1 MAARELHRVED
12 RPLASEPGSATER
25 RARSSHPLCDVT
37 IVAHDIGPVGGMER
51 QLAELVVGL
60 GRLGHRVTVIA
71 RTCVLAL
78 DEGGASQDVD
88 VTFHRI
94 RGPGRPVVLAYP
106 WFMLIGGLTVRRLR
120 RGVVQATGAIVPNQ
134 VDVIAIHYCHQVGP
148 ATPSRS
154 TWLFRMHIKVVGRML
169 RLGERLCFAK
179 NRTARFVCVSDGV
192 ADDVR
197 RHYPE
202 LTDRVVTIN
211 NGVDT
216 DKFAPGVREQD
227 ASALRSRLGIAADRL
242 AAVFVGS
249 EWERKGLPSVIE
261 ALASAPEWDLIVA
274 GGGDE
279 KRYRALAQSLG
290 VGEAVHWLGVSR
302 DVQPVY
308 ELADALVFPSSY
320 EAFSLVTLE
329 AAASGLP
336 ILATPVS
343 GVRELVTDGHSG
355 FIISQD
361 PNVIAERLR
370 LLAADP
376 ALRERMGRA
385 ARVAGLEFSWQKMV
399 IAHRDLYE
407 RLAAESHG

>member
-1 MAARELHRVED
+1 
-12 RPLASEPGSATER
+12 
-25 RARSSHPLCDVT
+25 
-37 IVAHDIGPVGGMER
+37 
-51 QLAELVVGL
+51 
-60 GRLGHRVTVIA
+60 VTVIA

-78 DEGGASQDVD
+78 DDADGSQNLD
-88 VTFHRI
+88 VTFHRV
-94 RGPGRPVVLAYP
+94 RGPGRPVALAYP

-148 ATPSRS
+148 ANPSRS

-179 NRTARFVCVSDGV
+179 NRTARFVCVSGGV

-242 AAVFVGS
+242 VAVFVGS

-308 ELADALVFPSSY
+308 ETADALVFPSSY

-361 PNVIAERLR
+361 PNVIAARLR

-385 ARVAGLEFSWQKMV
+385 ARAAGLEFSWQKMV

-407 RLAAESHG
+407 RLAAESRG